1 VKFKV
6 KISRKQ
12 LLVAFIYDLLM
23 SHLCIFAMNLQKKV
37 IYVTIVKKQRIC
49 IAMLRNEHTF
59 PPNSFLGSLNQDSWD
74 ALSKIWT
81 THLYKSGQFL
91 ISADDNNNDI
101 YFVLRGAARATI
113 YTPAG
118 REVSFIS
125 IIAGDS
131 FGEFSAIDDAPRSS
145 GVVASGECLAAIL
158 PSEKF
163 RALLKTNPD
172 ISFELLKIMVSHLRK
187 LSKRVIDFNAKS
199 ADLRLQETL
208 LELAERHARGSDTVL
223 IERPPTQSEL
233 AAYIFSSR
241 EGVARE
247 MGRLRK
253 AGVISRKKRSLFIPS
268 IEILRNVA
276 ADKQ

>member
-1 VKFKV
+1 
-6 KISRKQ
+6 
-12 LLVAFIYDLLM
+12 
-23 SHLCIFAMNLQKKV
+23 
-37 IYVTIVKKQRIC
+37 
-49 IAMLRNEHTF
+49 MLRNEHTF
-59 PPNSFLGSLNQDSWD
+59 PPSSFLGSLNQESWE

-145 GVVASGECLAAIL
+145 SVVASGECLAAIL
-158 PSEKF
+158 PSDKF
-163 RALLKTNPD
+163 RDLLKTNPD
-172 ISFELLKIMVSHLRK
+172 VSFELLKIMVSHLRK

-208 LELAERHARGSDTVL
+208 LELAQRHARGNDTVL

-253 AGVISRKKRSLFIPS
+253 AGVIARQKRSLFIPS
-268 IEILRNVA
+268 IEVLGKIVA
-276 ADKQ
+276 DNQ